1 MNESKFLKLNL
12 KDLAKSAIIAGLT
25 VVVTGAITILSAIT
39 DATGQLPTFEDFGKL
54 LLSGL
59 IAGGIYLLKNLLS
72 NENNQFLKG

>member
-39 DATGQLPTFEDFGKL
+39 DSAGQLPTLEEFGKL
-54 LLSGL
+54 LISGL

-72 NENNQFLKG
+72 NENNQFLKS

>member
-39 DATGQLPTFEDFGKL
+39 DSTGQLPTLEDFGKL
-54 LLSGL
+54 LISGL

-72 NENNQFLKG
+72 NENNQFLKS

>member
-39 DATGQLPTFEDFGKL
+39 DSAGQLPTLEDFGKL
-54 LLSGL
+54 LISGL